1 LVKIPTTGNHTFF
14 APFFEMKDFTQK
26 VTVKINIF
34 FLHFI
39 LAFHTNA
46 KKIKIAAKDLL
57 ILLYEVSCVALT

>member
-1 LVKIPTTGNHTFF
+1 
-14 APFFEMKDFTQK
+14 MKDFTQK

-57 ILLYEVSCVALT
+57 ILLYELVVKKKKTFDQIISAV